1 MFHRNHKSI
10 TNSKFSL
17 KIKHMNL
24 QNCSY
29 ITPMRGM
36 DMHVLSIYIPFVCSF
51 VCSFMCLP
59 GTQRGDE
66 NPTAIAQ
73 THKRCVWVDWVVG
86 EETSPIPQKQC
97 TCTEE
102 LFGGPLLKM
111 WRKKPLS
118 SSKSN
123 HVGTITWIL
132 YDLLARNSLRI
143 HVPKIAIVWRNVTF
157 SKPGMLRVHDSFAVA
172 FYLTFE
178 VKCPPCEPQTSTL
191 PATNIFA
198 PENG

>member
-10 TNSKFSL
+10 TNFKYFPQNKAHEFAKL
-17 KIKHMNL
+17 LVHHCVCLVHKEAMKIP
-24 QNCSY
+24 Q
-29 ITPMRGM
+29 P
-36 DMHVLSIYIPFVCSF
+36 
-51 VCSFMCLP
+51 LP
-59 GTQRGDE
+59 KPIKGVRELTGLLV
-66 NPTAIAQ
+66 I
-73 THKRCVWVDWVVG
+73 DW
-86 EETSPIPQKQC
+86 ETSPIPQKQC
-97 TCTEE
+97 MYTEE

-111 WRKKPLS
+111 RRKKPLS

-123 HVGTITWIL
+123 HCWHDYLNTIRFTCQKFV
-132 YDLLARNSLRI
+132 ANSCPQNRHSL
-143 HVPKIAIVWRNVTF
+143 KNVTF
-157 SKPGMLRVHDSFAVA
+157 SKPGSFAVA